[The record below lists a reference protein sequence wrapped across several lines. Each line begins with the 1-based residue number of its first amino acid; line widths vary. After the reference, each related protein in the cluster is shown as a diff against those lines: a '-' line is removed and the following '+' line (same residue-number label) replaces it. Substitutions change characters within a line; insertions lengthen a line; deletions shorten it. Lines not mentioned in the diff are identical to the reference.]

1 MRKNA
6 FMYHSV
12 MAVKL
17 GTLQSSALACILI
30 CFLFVVLPSPAQI
43 IEFLSNGLKYQ
54 VLTQRG
60 LTLMYA
66 PLPLT
71 VRDFAV
77 LQIAF
82 SNGSEYNWLVRST
95 DFLYKTEDGRR
106 IRAVS
111 EDTVIHDL
119 FRHAGRSEVVKLQ
132 NAYEKSLFANQ
143 LIRSNNGY
151 EQRRRSA
158 LAFGGQR
165 RIKAAAAAST
175 IALVRTKLRAGD
187 STDGA
192 VFFDNQG
199 KLIGPGTLFVQINAT
214 IENNHDRSSSVEIAN
229 PGFVVTFEFKRP

>member
-1 MRKNA
+1 
-6 FMYHSV
+6 MYHSK
-12 MAVKL
+12 MAGKRGAPHNAVSVIVWSWL
-17 GTLQSSALACILI
+17 PILTFALILPISAQ
-30 CFLFVVLPSPAQI
+30 V

-54 VLTQRG
+54 VLTRQG

-82 SNGSEYNWLVRST
+82 SNGSEHNWFVKST
-95 DFLYKTEDGRR
+95 DFFYETEDGRR

-111 EDTVIHDL
+111 EDTVIYDL
-119 FRHAGRSEVVKLQ
+119 FRNAGRSEVVKLQ
-132 NAYEKSLFANQ
+132 TAYEKSLFANQ

-165 RIKAAAAAST
+165 GIKAAAAAST

-199 KLIGPGTLFVQINAT
+199 KQIGPGTLVVQV
-214 IENNHDRSSSVEIAN
+214 IEAVGENPPSGAN
-229 PGFVVTFEFKRP
+229 QKSTGSHRAITFEFRSP